1 VITPAVERESRVDRV
16 GIKQPFEQD
25 LTDFSILMA
34 LTYGLVHPKTL
45 RGRVR
50 FEAGVSDV
58 GALPG
63 VSVGVE
69 YPRQL
74 KAESGDIS
82 KDRFYLFHLSA
93 LFSRFS
99 LLFTFSQ
106 LIPYLFLTR
115 NT

>member
-1 VITPAVERESRVDRV
+1 
-16 GIKQPFEQD
+16 
-25 LTDFSILMA
+25 MA

-45 RGRVR
+45 RGRVH

-74 KAESGDIS
+74 KAESGEYCD
-82 KDRFYLFHLSA
+82 L
-93 LFSRFS
+93 FS
-99 LLFTFSQ
+99 LLA
-106 LIPYLFLTR
+106 
-115 NT
+115 